1 MIGQLS
7 IQDIGPMCKKHSVQ
21 LQVKLF
27 SETTQSAEVDCKEE
41 SVTVQGVGMQYLSDV
56 LIVTSP
62 THVVMLQSKSAR
74 KNLPGHA
81 FWLDPAKPLRV
92 DTKFLAVPGVGGQGL
107 AEKTEATSSGEAL
120 NLKELI
126 RRPLATRPCK
136 PQVTFPD
143 LIFRQ

>member
-1 MIGQLS
+1 MGHICKEYSVRLHVNLS
-7 IQDIGPMCKKHSVQ
+7 LVS
-21 LQVKLF
+21 
-27 SETTQSAEVDCKEE
+27 TRSAEGDCKEE
-41 SVTVQGVGMQYLSDV
+41 SVSVQGVGMQYLSDV
-56 LIVTSP
+56 LSVTSP
-62 THVVMLQSKSAR
+62 TQAVMLQSKSAR

-81 FWLDPAKPLRV
+81 FWLDPAKPSRV

-126 RRPLATRPCK
+126 RRSLATQPCK